1 MRRWKNKLKKV
12 DNWLKNLN
20 KMNNNKK
27 NKMIKNFNY
36 IGNRE
41 QKRLKR

>member
-1 MRRWKNKLKKV
+1 
-12 DNWLKNLN
+12 
-20 KMNNNKK
+20 MNNNKK

-41 QKRLKR
+41 QKRLKRQRKKKLIMLEEETFL